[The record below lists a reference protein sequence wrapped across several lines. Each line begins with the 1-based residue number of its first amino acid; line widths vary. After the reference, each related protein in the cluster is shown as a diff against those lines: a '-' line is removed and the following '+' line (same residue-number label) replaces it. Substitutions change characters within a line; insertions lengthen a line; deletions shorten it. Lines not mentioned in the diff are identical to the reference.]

1 MIPLMFYLIFHF
13 NIEITGAIYMHM
25 YVIQLSLSVISY

>member
-13 NIEITGAIYMHM
+13 DIEITGAIYMHM
-25 YVIQLSLSVISY
+25 YMYVIQ